1 MDRQFAIFMVIALYM
16 VIMIGIGFYYARR
29 NTSVSDYVLGGR
41 SLNPWVTALSAQAS
55 DMSGWLLTG
64 LPGLAYLSLAGFKEA
79 SWTAIGL
86 AIGTFLNWVLVARRL
101 RSFTEV
107 SQNSL
112 TLPDYL
118 QNRFRDKSSILKTAT
133 AVASIVFFL
142 IYTSSMFV
150 AGAKLFST
158 IFPISYTQGLLVGSL
173 IIISYTFLGGF
184 LAVCTTDTI
193 QGMLMFFALVFV
205 PLAAISYV
213 GGFGSTM
220 AQIDPSHWQ
229 LFPNGDGS
237 VTALLIISSLAWG
250 LGYFGQ
256 PHILVRFMA
265 VAKPKDIRP
274 ATIVA
279 MVWVII
285 TLGAAVMIGPLGH
298 LYLAEPL
305 ADGQHETIFM
315 VLINQMF
322 NPVLTGVFLSAILA
336 AIMSTA
342 ASQLLVAS
350 SALSNDIYQGLFRKK
365 ASEKETM
372 LVSRGAVLL
381 IAGIALFMGM
391 DPNSSIFGIV
401 SYAWAGLGAS
411 FGPAVFMSL
420 YWKRMT
426 RNGAVAGVCVGAVGT
441 ILFNWLKTHVG
452 GIFAV
457 YELLPAFICAIIA
470 IVIFSLLDKEP
481 SREMQEEFDLAVAH
495 SKEN

>member
-79 SWTAIGL
+79 AWTAIGL
-86 AIGTFLNWVLVARRL
+86 AIGTFLNWILVARRL

-118 QNRFRDKSSILKTAT
+118 QNRFRDRSSILKTAT
-133 AVASIVFFL
+133 AAASIIFFL

-184 LAVCTTDTI
+184 LAVCTTDTV

-205 PLAAISYV
+205 PLAAVTYV
-213 GGFGSTM
+213 GGFGQTV
-220 AQIDPSHWQ
+220 AQIDPATWQ

-237 VTALLIISSLAWG
+237 VTMLLIASSLAWG

-265 VAKPKDIRP
+265 VAKPKDIKP

-285 TLGAAVMIGPLGH
+285 TLFAAVMIGPLGH

-350 SALSNDIYQGLFRKK
+350 SALSNDIYQGLFRKH
-365 ASEKETM
+365 ASEKETL
-372 LVSRGAVLL
+372 LVSRGSVLL

-426 RNGAVAGVCVGAVGT
+426 RNGAIAGVIVGAVST
-441 ILFNWLKTHVG
+441 ILFNYLKTHVG
-452 GIFAV
+452 GIFSV
-457 YELLPAFICAIIA
+457 YELLPAFILAIAA

-481 SREMQEEFDLAVAH
+481 LQDMQDEFDQAVAH
-495 SKEN
+495 AKEN

>member
-64 LPGLAYLSLAGFKEA
+64 LPGLAYLSLSGFKEA

-118 QNRFRDKSSILKTAT
+118 QNRFRDHSSILKTAT
-133 AVASIVFFL
+133 AVASIIFFL

-184 LAVCTTDTI
+184 LAVCTTDTV

-213 GGFGSTM
+213 GGFGQTFS
-220 AQIDPSHWQ
+220 QIDPATWQ

-237 VTALLIISSLAWG
+237 VTALLIASSLAWG

-265 VAKPKDIRP
+265 VAKPKDIKP

-285 TLGAAVMIGPLGH
+285 TLTAAVLIGPLGH

-322 NPVLTGVFLSAILA
+322 NPILTGVFLSAILA

-350 SALSNDIYQGLFRKK
+350 SALSNDIYQGLFRKH

-381 IAGIALFMGM
+381 IAGIALVMGM

-426 RNGAVAGVCVGAVGT
+426 RNGAIAGVIVGAVST
-441 ILFNWLKTHVG
+441 ILFNYLKTHIG
-452 GIFAV
+452 GIFSV
-457 YELLPAFICAIIA
+457 YELLPAFILA
-470 IVIFSLLDKEP
+470 IVVIVVFSLLDKEP
-481 SREMQEEFDLAVAH
+481 SQDMQEEFDRAVAH
-495 SKEN
+495 AKEN

>member
-79 SWTAIGL
+79 AWTAIGL

-118 QNRFRDKSSILKTAT
+118 QNRFRDRSAILKTAT
-133 AVASIVFFL
+133 AAASIIFFL

-184 LAVCTTDTI
+184 LAVCTTDTV
-193 QGMLMFFALVFV
+193 QGILMFIALVFV
-205 PLAAISYV
+205 PLAIISV
-213 GGFGSTM
+213 AGGFT
-220 AQIDPSHWQ
+220 ATFTQIDPSNWQ
-229 LFPNGDGS
+229 LFPTGDGS
-237 VTALLIISSLAWG
+237 VSFLLIASSLAWG

-265 VAKPKDIRP
+265 VAKPKDIKP

-285 TLGAAVMIGPLGH
+285 TLAAAVLIGPLGH
-298 LYLAEPL
+298 IYLSEPL
-305 ADGQHETIFM
+305 AEGQHETIFM

-350 SALSNDIYQGLFRKK
+350 SALSNDIYHGLFHKH

-372 LVSRGAVLL
+372 LVSRISVLL
-381 IAGIALFMGM
+381 IAAIALFLGM
-391 DPNSSIFGIV
+391 DPYSSIFGIV

-426 RNGAVAGVCVGAVGT
+426 RNGAIAGVCVGAVST
-441 ILFNWLKTHVG
+441 ILFNYLKTHVG
-452 GIFAV
+452 GIFSV
-457 YELLPAFICAIIA
+457 YELLPAFILAVIA
-470 IVIFSLLDKEP
+470 IVVFSLLDKAP
-481 SREMQEEFDLAVAH
+481 SQDMLNEFDQAVAQ
-495 SKEN
+495 SKEK

>member
-64 LPGLAYLSLAGFKEA
+64 LPGLAYLSLSGFKEA

-118 QNRFRDKSSILKTAT
+118 QNRFRDHSSILKTAT
-133 AVASIVFFL
+133 AVASIIFFL

-184 LAVCTTDTI
+184 LAVCTTDTV

-213 GGFGSTM
+213 GGFGQTFT
-220 AQIDPSHWQ
+220 QIDPATWQ

-237 VTALLIISSLAWG
+237 VTTLLIASSLAWG

-265 VAKPKDIRP
+265 VAKPKDIKP

-285 TLGAAVMIGPLGH
+285 TLTAAVLIGPLGH

-322 NPVLTGVFLSAILA
+322 NPILTGVFLSAILA

-350 SALSNDIYQGLFRKK
+350 SALSNDIYQGLFRKR

-381 IAGIALFMGM
+381 IAGIALVMGM

-426 RNGAVAGVCVGAVGT
+426 RNGAIAGVVVGAVST
-441 ILFNWLKTHVG
+441 ILFNYLKTHVG
-452 GIFAV
+452 GIFSV
-457 YELLPAFICAIIA
+457 YELLPAFILAIAAII
-470 IVIFSLLDKEP
+470 IFSLLDKEP
-481 SREMQEEFDLAVAH
+481 SQDMQEEFDRAVAH
-495 SKEN
+495 AKEN

>member
-1 MDRQFAIFMVIALYM
+1 MDRQFGIFMVIAIYM
-16 VIMIGIGFYYARR
+16 VIMISIGFYYARR
-29 NTSVSDYVLGGR
+29 NTTVSDYVLGGR
-41 SLNPWVTALSAQAS
+41 SLGPWVTALSAQAS

-86 AIGTFLNWVLVARRL
+86 LIGTFLNWVFVARRL

-133 AVASIVFFL
+133 AVASVVFFL
-142 IYTSSMFV
+142 VYTSSMFV

-158 IFPISYTQGLLVGSL
+158 IFPLTYTQGLLVGSL

-184 LAVCTTDTI
+184 LAVCTTDAI
-193 QGMLMFFALVFV
+193 QGMLMFFALMVV
-205 PLAAISYV
+205 PMTVVSAV
-213 GGFGSTM
+213 GGVGTTFAS
-220 AQIDPSHWQ
+220 IDPANWQ

-237 VTALLIISSLAWG
+237 VTWLLIASSLAWG

-265 VAKPKDIRP
+265 IEKPKDIKP

-279 MVWVII
+279 MVWVSI
-285 TLGAAVMIGPLGH
+285 TLFAAVMIGPLGH
-298 LYLAEPL
+298 LFLDAPL

-315 VLINQMF
+315 VLINSMF
-322 NPVLTGVFLSAILA
+322 GPILTGVFMSAILA

-350 SALSNDIYQGLFRKK
+350 SALSNDLYKGLFRKN
-365 ASEKETM
+365 ASERETM
-372 LVSRGAVLL
+372 NVSRIAVLVISFTAIFL
-381 IAGIALFMGM
+381 GM

-401 SYAWAGLGAS
+401 SFAWAGLGAS
-411 FGPAVFMSL
+411 FGPAVLMSL

-426 RNGAVAGVCVGAVGT
+426 LKGAIAGVVTGAVGS
-441 ILFNWLKTHVG
+441 IVFYWLKVNVG
-452 GIFAV
+452 GIFSV
-457 YELLPAFICAIIA
+457 YELLPAFILAIAA
-470 IVIFSLLDKEP
+470 IVVFSLLDKEP
-481 SREMQEEFDLAVAH
+481 SKDMLDEFDAAVKH